1 MTAEIAMRQR
11 LCVVQTTS
19 YIRQTTSGL
28 VLTTMSEKKW
38 VCPCNGCKAARKQA
52 FQEIEAI
59 LENNKGDML
68 FAWHEVAVKI
78 NQELHPPK
86 KDKK

>member
-1 MTAEIAMRQR
+1 MTENKNWI
-11 LCVVQTTS
+11 
-19 YIRQTTSGL
+19 
-28 VLTTMSEKKW
+28 
-38 VCPCNGCKAARKQA
+38 CPCNGCKKARRQA

-86 KDKK
+86 KEKK

>member
-1 MTAEIAMRQR
+1 MTENKNWI
-11 LCVVQTTS
+11 
-19 YIRQTTSGL
+19 
-28 VLTTMSEKKW
+28 
-38 VCPCNGCKAARKQA
+38 CPCNGCKKARKQA
-52 FQEIEAI
+52 FEEIEVI

-68 FAWHEVAVKI
+68 FAWHQVSVKI